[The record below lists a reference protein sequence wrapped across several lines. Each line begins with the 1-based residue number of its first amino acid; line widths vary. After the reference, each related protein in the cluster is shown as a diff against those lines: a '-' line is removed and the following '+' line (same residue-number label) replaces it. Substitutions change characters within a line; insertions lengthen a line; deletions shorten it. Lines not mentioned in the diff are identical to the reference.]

1 MPKMRRTTQ
10 HPSLLPGWTI
20 EFGDDGRTMT
30 VIAPEGVRLTGDI
43 LRGIGW
49 ADAVDAAGMNAPEI
63 DAHWLAEFTSER
75 PLRRP
80 RGGSAEFD
88 AEVARL
94 YRKAVLAGL
103 TPREAIAALHGVD
116 AQTAG
121 KWITEAK
128 RNGVIGSLTE
138 ERSLAL
144 RELGEG

>member
-1 MPKMRRTTQ
+1 MPKMRRITE

-30 VIAPEGVRLTGDI
+30 VIAPEGVRLTGDL

-49 ADAVDAAGMNAPEI
+49 ADAVEAAGMNSPEV
-63 DAHWLAEFTSER
+63 DARWLEAFTSER

-80 RGGSAEFD
+80 RGGSEEFD
-88 AEVARL
+88 AEVGRL

-138 ERSLAL
+138 ERSRAL
-144 RELGEG
+144 REIEEG

>member
-30 VIAPEGVRLTGDI
+30 VIAPKGVRLTGDL
-43 LRGIGW
+43 LRGIAW
-49 ADAVDAAGMNAPEI
+49 AEAVEAAGMNSPES
-63 DAHWLAEFTSER
+63 DAHWLADFTSER
-75 PLRRP
+75 ALHRP

-88 AEVARL
+88 AEVGRL

-103 TPREAIAALHGVD
+103 TPREAIAALYGVD

-121 KWITEAK
+121 RWITEAK
-128 RNGVIGSLTE
+128 RNGAIGSLTE
-138 ERSLAL
+138 ERSRAL
-144 RELGEG
+144 REIEDD

>member
-1 MPKMRRTTQ
+1 MPKMRRTIQ
-10 HPSLLPGWTI
+10 PAVLPGWKI

-30 VIAPEGVRLTGDI
+30 VIAPEGVRLTGDL

-49 ADAVDAAGMNAPEI
+49 ADAVEAAGMDSPET

-75 PLRRP
+75 ALHRP

-103 TPREAIAALHGVD
+103 TPREAIAALYGVD

-128 RNGVIGSLTE
+128 RNGVVGSLAE
-138 ERSLAL
+138 ERSRAL
-144 RELGEG
+144 REIRED